1 MTLDFHKKN
10 YKEDFVNRYVESNEF
25 NKATTLHFAG
35 IKDLLEQVYED
46 LYCDC
51 GSGCP
56 IGSCK
61 ICDND
66 E

>member
-1 MTLDFHKKN
+1 MT
-10 YKEDFVNRYVESNEF
+10 KEDFVKKYIDGNEF
-25 NKATTLHFAG
+25 SPATTLYLFG

-51 GSGCP
+51 GSGCLV
-56 IGSCK
+56 GSCK